1 MTGWVKAS
9 DIVIFWICAFLVFY
23 TYFLYPMILFAAYA
37 SAQVRSD
44 WGYLKGRRDRRAA
57 ALTSSALPELSMIIP
72 AYNEEDHL
80 PEKLANIRDLDYPAD
95 KLDVVFVSDGST
107 DRTLEILRSNSGFKA
122 EIVAFP
128 ERRGKATALNEGAA
142 RAHHG
147 ILVMSDAATL
157 FAPDALRNMA
167 RHFAA
172 PTTGVVCGALRFQG
186 SQESQQTEGV
196 YWKYEGMLRL
206 MEARL
211 GATMTASGAVYAL
224 RRDCFVPVSSD
235 TVIEDFVIP
244 MNARKLGY
252 RVIYDPEVVATEF
265 AASSVSGEF
274 TRRVRIAVG
283 SFRALGQLARCRL
296 RGFSLLAFLSHK
308 VLRWMVPF
316 LLVALIITNILA
328 LGTVLYGV
336 IFSLQVLFYLWAG
349 AGFLFRERLRGV
361 RFALLGYFLLSMN
374 VAFLVGFFRF
384 LSGRR
389 EATWQRVN

>member
-1 MTGWVKAS
+1 MTGWVKIS
-9 DIVIFWICAFLVFY
+9 DIVIFWVCVFLVIY
-23 TYFLYPMILFAAYA
+23 TYFLYPVILFAAYA
-37 SAQVRSD
+37 FAQVKSD

-57 ALTSSALPELSMIIP
+57 ALTSSALPGLSMIIP

-80 PEKLANIRDLDYPAD
+80 ADKLANIRDLDYPAE
-95 KLDVVFVSDGST
+95 KLEVVFISDGST
-107 DRTLEILRSNSGFKA
+107 DRTLEILRGNSDFKA

-128 ERRGKATALNEGAA
+128 ERRGKSTALNEGVG

-147 ILVMSDAATL
+147 VLVMSDAATL

-167 RHFAA
+167 RHFAD
-172 PTTGVVCGALRFQG
+172 PTAGVVCGALRFQG

-224 RRDCFVPVSSD
+224 RRECFVPVSSD

-244 MNARKLGY
+244 MNARKLGH

-296 RGFSLLAFLSHK
+296 RGFSLLAFISHK
-308 VLRWMVPF
+308 LLRWMVPF
-316 LLVALIITNILA
+316 LLVALFITNVLA
-328 LGTVLYGV
+328 LGTLLYGV
-336 IFSLQVLFYLWAG
+336 TFALQVLFYLWAG
-349 AGFLFRERLRGV
+349 AGFLFRERLKSV
-361 RFALLGYFLLSMN
+361 RFALLAYFLLSMN